1 MYSNMLQEEKRGIL
15 YFRSVC
21 EGTVG
26 RGVYV
31 KFIIN
36 DFKDRRFVV
45 GIVNVHEI
53 AIWFFLTS

>member
-1 MYSNMLQEEKRGIL
+1 MYSNMLQKEVRGIL
-15 YFRSVC
+15 YYRGVC
-21 EGTVG
+21 EGTLG

-36 DFKDRRFVV
+36 FFKDRRFVV

>member
-1 MYSNMLQEEKRGIL
+1 MLQEEKRGIL

-21 EGTVG
+21 EGTVD